1 MTELTTIEINRLERL
16 EEIVS
21 KGMRSFVEVGL
32 ALAEIQSSR
41 LYRAQYETFEE
52 YCQERWQFSASR
64 GRQLVG
70 AVGALASLP
79 AELPKPANSAQAEA
93 LARIADE
100 ARRAEV
106 WTIAVQRATSE
117 GRMPT
122 AREINEIHAEISDV
136 FGDGDEADGQ
146 DETSDG
152 ERNMAEIKPMFRE
165 LGELLRRAS
174 DIADALS
181 RTSAKQWMLTG
192 GSSLQKHIRDA
203 RDHVNAAKPAGVC
216 PLCSGA
222 RCAKCFDTGWMNGTR
237 LHHYRP
243 SR

>member
-1 MTELTTIEINRLERL
+1 
-16 EEIVS
+16 
-21 KGMRSFVEVGL
+21 
-32 ALAEIQSSR
+32 
-41 LYRAQYETFEE
+41 
-52 YCQERWQFSASR
+52 
-64 GRQLVG
+64 
-70 AVGALASLP
+70 
-79 AELPKPANSAQAEA
+79 
-93 LARIADE
+93 
-100 ARRAEV
+100 
-106 WTIAVQRATSE
+106 
-117 GRMPT
+117 MPT

-136 FGDGDEADGQ
+136 FGDGDEADEQ

-152 ERNMAEIKPMFRE
+152 ERNMTEVKPMFRE
-165 LGELLRRAS
+165 LGELLRMAS

-203 RDHVNAAKPAGVC
+203 RDHVNAARPAGVC